1 MSAVIL
7 EHPFFARLQHDMQR
21 MGLANAD
28 TSNVTDLHAE
38 KVRRNREASERKY
51 QAMHDTFEPEPAA

>member
-7 EHPFFARLQHDMQR
+7 QHPFMANLQRQMR
-21 MGLANAD
+21 SVGLAEAD

-51 QAMHDTFEPEPAA
+51 QAMHDTSEPEPAA